1 MKAKTLLITLLFLTS
16 ILAGCAGND
25 SDTSKDDEIISL
37 ESEII
42 NITAEKD
49 EALENNLILQSTL
62 DSSDIAL
69 EVANSEID
77 SLTLNL
83 TLLKVHRD
91 NLSTSLSETMLE
103 LNRTQDEGLLAQL
116 ENQVSNLTIQI
127 SNADFE
133 ILTLNEDI
141 SERQIEAEQL
151 LATVTA
157 LESTINSLTYDM
169 RQKIG
174 SCPMDNPGVE
184 IIGGFDD
191 GSGATIAN
199 DEQLSGDEIE
209 FSIGECPGNYGRILN
224 MSENSWGPQLMVK
237 MGNKLIFGA
246 DDGIH
251 SWEPWRTDGTVEGT
265 YMIKD
270 VRPEECTTNND
281 GVETCENYGSL
292 SVADFTGI
300 NRGYYYPELVA
311 GNNKF
316 FFTGYED
323 APSVYMAEV
332 FVSDGTEAGTHLI
345 QDQWTHGYFSEND
358 WWEFFYVGPTNLHVI
373 PSQGNYPDR
382 LVYSGFWAHS
392 GDVTGE
398 EPYLTDGTTTIRMAN
413 IVPEITEAGPYCCF
427 DFLGSMPR
435 DFIHNGN
442 LIYFSAT
449 SNDNGRELY
458 RYNLAA
464 FGNNG
469 LFLIEDLKVGVEGSN
484 PEHITPISDG
494 KLYFTA
500 DTGSE
505 TGREL
510 YFSEGS
516 SSNTDIIVD
525 IWPGDGN
532 SSNPNNLI
540 SHGENI
546 FFTANDGQN
555 GVELWYSDSTVSGT
569 QMIKN
574 INPNGSSN
582 PRTFVL
588 FNDVLYFTADD
599 GQHGRELWKSDGSE
613 SGTFMIKDI
622 HPGENSSFWWTPE
635 PAYGQHIIIHNEL
648 IHFVAESPTHGTEI
662 WYTDGTEQGTDIL
675 VDLIPGNESTDAW
688 WLTSFGDKLY
698 FTAIDEYGSRQMY
711 FHWDNPGP
719 IIDIE

>member
-1 MKAKTLLITLLFLTS
+1 
-16 ILAGCAGND
+16 
-25 SDTSKDDEIISL
+25 
-37 ESEII
+37 
-42 NITAEKD
+42 
-49 EALENNLILQSTL
+49 
-62 DSSDIAL
+62 
-69 EVANSEID
+69 
-77 SLTLNL
+77 
-83 TLLKVHRD
+83 
-91 NLSTSLSETMLE
+91 
-103 LNRTQDEGLLAQL
+103 
-116 ENQVSNLTIQI
+116 
-127 SNADFE
+127 
-133 ILTLNEDI
+133 
-141 SERQIEAEQL
+141 
-151 LATVTA
+151 
-157 LESTINSLTYDM
+157 
-169 RQKIG
+169 
-174 SCPMDNPGVE
+174 
-184 IIGGFDD
+184 
-191 GSGATIAN
+191 
-199 DEQLSGDEIE
+199 
-209 FSIGECPGNYGRILN
+209 
-224 MSENSWGPQLMVK
+224 
-237 MGNKLIFGA
+237 
-246 DDGIH
+246 
-251 SWEPWRTDGTVEGT
+251 
-265 YMIKD
+265 MIKD

-292 SVADFTGI
+292 TVADFTGI

-345 QDQWTHGYFSEND
+345 QDQWTHDYFSEND